1 MISIVRPR
9 RLLRPS
15 LIMTLAAASALAG
28 CSGASDKAARQRGG
42 GTPEVGYIVVQNSS
56 VPLVTELPGR
66 TSAFMTSE
74 VRPQISGVIYK
85 RFFTEGSIVKKGQPL
100 YQIDP
105 SLYRAAT
112 NQAVANLE
120 SAQASAEAAR
130 VKAERYKP
138 LAADQ
143 AVAAQD
149 YTDAL
154 AAARSARAA
163 VDQNKAALDTA
174 RINLKFTTVPAP
186 ITGKIGRSLFTEG
199 ALVTSNHTDPLAVIS
214 SLDPIYVD
222 IQESSADLLTLR
234 RQLSQGG
241 AVPTRAEVH
250 LKLEDGSDYG
260 YVGSVEFSEVTVDPS
275 TGTVTLRAKFPN
287 PQGLLLP
294 GMFVRAEFAQAN
306 DPNAILVPQVAVSR
320 DPKGNAQVY
329 LVGPDNKAVARSV
342 TTTRVS
348 GTNWVVTAGLKAGD
362 KVITEGVGRLK
373 PGGPIKPVP
382 AGSPQHLAPTGKQDK
397 NGANGGNGAGKA
409 S

>member
-1 MISIVRPR
+1 MISIVRR
-9 RLLRPS
+9 REMMRPT
-15 LIMTLAAASALAG
+15 LCLAAVVLAMSGCAQKERAS
-28 CSGASDKAARQRGG
+28 RRGNM
-42 GTPEVGYIVVQNSS
+42 GTPEVGYIVIKPTS

-66 TSAFMTSE
+66 TSAFMSSE
-74 VRPQISGVIYK
+74 VRPQVSGVIYK
-85 RFFTEGSIVKKGQPL
+85 RFFTEGSYVKKGQPL

-112 NQAVANLE
+112 NQASANLE
-120 SAQASAEAAR
+120 SAQAAAEAAK
-130 VKAERYKP
+130 VKADRYKP

-149 YTDAL
+149 YTDAV

-163 VDQNKAALDTA
+163 IDQNKAALETA

-186 ITGKIGRSLFTEG
+186 ISGKIGRSLFTEG
-199 ALVTSNHTDPLAVIS
+199 ALVTNNQADPLAVIS

-222 IQESSADLLTLR
+222 IQQSSADLLKLR
-234 RQLSQGG
+234 RALSGGG

-250 LKLEDGSDYG
+250 LKLEDDSDYG
-260 YVGSVEFSEVTVDPS
+260 FVGTVEFSEVTVDPS

-306 DPNAILVPQVAVSR
+306 DPNAFLIPQVAVTR

-329 LVGPDNKAVARSV
+329 VVGPDNKAMARPV
-342 TTTRVS
+342 TATRVV
-348 GTNWVVTAGLKAGD
+348 GTDWVVTSGLKLGD
-362 KVITEGVGRLK
+362 KVITEGVGKLK
-373 PGGPIKPVP
+373 TGGPVKPVP
-382 AGSPQHLAPTGKQDK
+382 AGSPQHLLPTDKPGKG
-397 NGANGGNGAGKA
+397 GANGGNNAGKA